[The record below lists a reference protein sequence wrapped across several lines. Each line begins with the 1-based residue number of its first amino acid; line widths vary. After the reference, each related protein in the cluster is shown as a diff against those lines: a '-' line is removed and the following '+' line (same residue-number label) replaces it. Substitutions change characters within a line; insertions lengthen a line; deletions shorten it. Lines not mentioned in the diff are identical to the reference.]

1 MYLYICCIYIYI
13 YINENQTIIKLTAA
27 FGVDAAYS
35 CVSTRSSF
43 EWNTPPYDVPDMH
56 AKPGTPCSNYNGYCD
71 VFQKC
76 REVRKPSN
84 KPLAPR

>member
-1 MYLYICCIYIYI
+1 M
-13 YINENQTIIKLTAA
+13 NDRQLTVA
-27 FGVDAAYS
+27 FGVDATYS

-76 REVRKPSN
+76 REVRKPIQQAVSS
-84 KPLAPR
+84 PLIIS